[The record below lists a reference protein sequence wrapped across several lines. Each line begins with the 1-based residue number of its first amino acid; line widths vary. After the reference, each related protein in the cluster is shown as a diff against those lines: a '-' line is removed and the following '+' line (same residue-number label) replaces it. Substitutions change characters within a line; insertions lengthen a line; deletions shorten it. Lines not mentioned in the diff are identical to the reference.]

1 VGGTRVSTTDEAVN
15 LLHSETPDPV
25 TLTLLRG
32 EQPYVATVGRERSSL
47 LLDSHRKLL
56 SNGMV
61 APLDAT
67 EGEMKAKLEALAP
80 SRFVGRVF
88 PTHYPSDESLYYP
101 GFEILIL
108 KDPDQVAV
116 LGIEDGPAQRA
127 GIHWGDTILS
137 VNGVDPRNKSVPELE
152 RLFSSDRPA
161 TMTLKIERSGTAK
174 DLTFQLVQAA
184 KLLREN
190 QYQLLD
196 GTLVPRGLPEKYLFC
211 FR

>member
-1 VGGTRVSTTDEAVN
+1 VAVRIAAVKTLCLLGLGLLITGTSVSEQASASFVTGISLVGGLESCPVFVARVRSGSPAERAGIRSGDVLSAVGGTRVSTTDEAVN

-47 LLDSHRKLL
+47 LLDSHRKVL

-67 EGEMKAKLEALAP
+67 ESEMKAKLQALTP

-88 PTHYPSDESLYYP
+88 PTHYPSDESVYYP

-108 KDPDQVAV
+108 KDPNQVAV

-127 GIHWGDTILS
+127 GVHWGT
-137 VNGVDPRNKSVPELE
+137 PYCP
-152 RLFSSDRPA
+152 
-161 TMTLKIERSGTAK
+161 
-174 DLTFQLVQAA
+174 
-184 KLLREN
+184 
-190 QYQLLD
+190 
-196 GTLVPRGLPEKYLFC
+196 
-211 FR
+211 